1 MQGDRSDLMVFID
14 LGFVLLVGFLILT
27 ETTPRINVAL
37 PGEVEEI
44 STPERESDVLNL
56 RFSGTSLFL
65 VDDGQ
70 EILCNPEGLED
81 LVLCMEQQS
90 RTATFVLIPEGS
102 APVQHLVSLLDL
114 CRKYDRT
121 CTVPN

>member
-1 MQGDRSDLMVFID
+1 MVFID

-37 PGEVEEI
+37 PGEAEET
-44 STPERESDVLNL
+44 SAVEREREVFNL
-56 RFSGTSLFL
+56 RFSGTLQFL
-65 VDDGQ
+65 VNDGQ
-70 EILCNPEGLED
+70 ETLCNSEGLEA
-81 LVLCMEQQS
+81 LVSCMAQLP
-90 RTATFVLIPEGS
+90 RTAIFVLIPEGQ

-114 CRKYDRT
+114 CRRYDRT

>member
-37 PGEVEEI
+37 PGEVEEV
-44 STPERESDVLNL
+44 STPEQESDVLNL
-56 RFSGTSLFL
+56 RFSGTSRFL

-70 EILCNPEGLED
+70 EILCNSEGLQD

-90 RTATFVLIPEGS
+90 RTAIFVLIPEGT